1 MTDAL
6 TTKQMQSLHG
16 ALYGQVLLDRPLPPL
31 DYDLTGALAALAPGQ
46 RDHAIGLRVVVP
58 LGRRKAV
65 GIVVGT
71 SARTTVDA
79 ARIRAAEALLGDAPP
94 LDAHWLALTRF
105 AADYYQH
112 AWGEVAVPALPPALR
127 AVPGPRYARSL
138 QKLRG
143 AIAGGAGDAST
154 GADAAAGPELTVEQS
169 AVVTELTQ
177 AGAGFRPSLLFGVT
191 GSGKTEVY
199 LALIERV
206 LAASPGAQALLLVP
220 EINLT
225 PHLEAQVRAR
235 FPTQGVVALH
245 SGLAAGE
252 RSAAWLAAH
261 EGRARVVVGTRLA
274 VFASLPHL
282 ALIVVDEEHD
292 PSYKAGEGVRYSA
305 RDLAVKRAQMLD
317 IPVLLGSATPSLES
331 WAHARSGRY
340 RLLTLPRRIVAPDHD
355 WTPPRIELVDPG
367 RELPPSGFAPA
378 VQSALADTLARGEQS
393 LVFIN
398 RRGYA
403 PVVACD
409 ACGWLS
415 NCPHCAAYAVFH
427 KARLGQPG
435 TLRCHHCG
443 WSAAVPRSCPTC
455 GNSALHG
462 VGRGTQRIEESLQQV
477 LPAARVLRI
486 DRDSTRRK
494 DSAATA
500 FAAVHRG
507 DVDVLVGT
515 QMVAKGHDFR
525 NVALAVVLN
534 ADSQLVSQD
543 FRASERLFATLLQV
557 IGRAGRSGGPS
568 RALLQTRYPQ
578 HPLFAALARQDY
590 AAFADALLA
599 ERARA
604 GMPPSSHQAL
614 LTAEARQIDAA
625 LGFLRNARDSAAAPA
640 GVTLYDAVP
649 MALARR
655 AGVER
660 AQLLVEAAQRGPLQ
674 AFLRDWLRTLR
685 EQKSSVRWQ
694 IEVDP
699 AEI

>member
-1 MTDAL
+1 M
-6 TTKQMQSLHG
+6 
-16 ALYGQVLLDRPLPPL
+16 
-31 DYDLTGALAALAPGQ
+31 
-46 RDHAIGLRVVVP
+46 
-58 LGRRKAV
+58 
-65 GIVVGT
+65 
-71 SARTTVDA
+71 
-79 ARIRAAEALLGDAPP
+79 
-94 LDAHWLALTRF
+94 
-105 AADYYQH
+105 
-112 AWGEVAVPALPPALR
+112 
-127 AVPGPRYARSL
+127 
-138 QKLRG
+138 
-143 AIAGGAGDAST
+143 
-154 GADAAAGPELTVEQS
+154 
-169 AVVTELTQ
+169 
-177 AGAGFRPSLLFGVT
+177 T

-206 LAASPGAQALLLVP
+206 LAAAPGAQALLLVP

-225 PHLEAQVRAR
+225 PQLEAQVRAR
-235 FPTQGVVALH
+235 FPAHGVVALH

-274 VFASLPHL
+274 VFASLPKL

-317 IPVLLGSATPSLES
+317 VPVLLGSATPSLES

-340 RLLTLPRRIVAPDHD
+340 RLVKLVHRIADAD
-355 WTPPRIELVDPG
+355 AAWTPPRIELVDPE
-367 RELPPSGFAPA
+367 RELPPSGFASA
-378 VQSALADTLARGEQS
+378 VHSALADTLARGEQS

-415 NCPHCAAYAVFH
+415 QCPHCAAYAVFH
-427 KARLGQPG
+427 KLDR

-462 VGRGTQRIEESLQQV
+462 VGRGTQRIEEALQQG
-477 LPAARVLRI
+477 LPDARVLRI

-494 DSAATA
+494 DAAATA

-507 DVDVLVGT
+507 EVDVLVGT

-525 NVALAVVLN
+525 NVALVVVLN

-543 FRASERLFATLLQV
+543 FRASERLFAMLTQV
-557 IGRAGRSGGPS
+557 IGRAGRSGAPS
-568 RALLQTRYPQ
+568 RALLQTRYPK

-599 ERARA
+599 ERERA
-604 GMPPSSHQAL
+604 GMPPASFQAL
-614 LTAEARQIDAA
+614 LTAEAKQLDTALAFLRGARDAA
-625 LGFLRNARDSAAAPA
+625 EAPA

-674 AFLRDWLRTLR
+674 AFLRDWLRALR
-685 EQKSSVRWQ
+685 EQKTSVRWQ

-699 AEI
+699 ADI